1 MPVYPSQV
9 GQLASGLG
17 AEGLVATAA
26 LALGDLDAHV
36 EEVGFG
42 DRADGDVAQM
52 GSEVAVDGRANGGGM
67 GLAPAGQRQ
76 GEPVLDVG
84 AEQRRAR
91 STLGLHRQRP
101 RDNRRC
107 ALVGELLDQRAAG
120 EEVGVLEG
128 AGDDGLLDL
137 VEDLLHALAVGSGV
151 RELGVLA
158 ATHAPVTE
166 VEEQSSEMVANTR
179 HCRPRHLPWGSPLP
193 EAMSVSID
201 SQMYR
206 IFLPPKG
213 RI

>member
-107 ALVGELLDQRAAG
+107 ALVGKLLDQRVAG
-120 EEVGVLEG
+120 EEVGVLER
-128 AGDDGLLDL
+128 ASDDGLLDL
-137 VEDLLHALAVGSGV
+137 VEDLVHALAVGSGV
-151 RELGVLA
+151 VKGCLFA
-158 ATHAPVTE
+158 APDATKAE
-166 VEEQSSEMVANTR
+166 VEEQSAVAQSYVT
-179 HCRPRHLPWGSPLP
+179 HCKRLRWPWG
-193 EAMSVSID
+193 
-201 SQMYR
+201 
-206 IFLPPKG
+206 
-213 RI
+213 